1 MRLVRVV
8 VEKVLQYNMKKI
20 ALFISFFISFFA
32 TAQNTIVEKD
42 LMVYQPTETSK
53 KLNKAYSEHLFFG
66 LFGVKPFIKAL
77 DLNDSKIKTITIT
90 NASNKKVVYKANYDA
105 NENLLDFEL
114 TDEVAK
120 PTKVNYVYKEGVV
133 FSETIERKGSEPK
146 TNQFFYDQ
154 DKMYVKNG
162 NNLFDIVWLEGDVML
177 KKTYMEQKIG
187 FEDRMMHDCRITKSL
202 GQDIN
207 KVCYSN
213 STFKVPFKLNEY
225 IPDVVQKTE
234 KINLQE
240 GSWSEIKLITSNK
253 YQILKNNQPQFEVIL
268 DQNQRLKEFKFLGN
282 KADKQQSL
290 QFNFTY
296 TFYK

>member
-8 VEKVLQYNMKKI
+8 AEKVLQYNMKKI
-20 ALFISFFISFFA
+20 ALFITLLIGFVAFG
-32 TAQNTIVEKD
+32 QNTIVEKD
-42 LMVYQPTETSK
+42 LMVFQPTETSK

-66 LFGVKPFIKAL
+66 LFNVKPFIKAL
-77 DLNDSKIKTITIT
+77 ELSDSKIKTMTIT

-105 NENLLDFEL
+105 TENLLDFEL

-120 PTKVNYVYKEGVV
+120 PIKVKYTYKDGVI

-162 NNLFDIVWLEGDVML
+162 NKLFDIVWLEGDVML

-207 KVCYSN
+207 KVCFSN

-225 IPDVVQKTE
+225 TPDVVQKTE

-240 GSWSEIKLITSNK
+240 GPWSEIKLVSSNK
-253 YQILKNNQPQFEVIL
+253 YQILKNNLPQFEVIL

-282 KADKQQSL
+282 KADKQQPL